1 MATITLSVVLITK
14 NQGWN
19 VARLI
24 QSVFNATRGLTTP
37 EVILVDSASTDETVA
52 QAQRFPITVLQLA
65 ATQRLTPAAGR
76 YVGYGHCTGEYLLFL
91 DGDMELYPGWLDKA
105 LQLLVED
112 RTIAGLTGERIDL
125 PKQAQEEDKPP
136 LIMPPRPA
144 VTDIPQGGGAA
155 LYRRRVLD
163 EIGQFNPYLYS
174 DEEPDL
180 CLRLRYSGYRFVRIA
195 YPIVYHYTDPT
206 DTIPTLIGR
215 WRRQLYLGS
224 GQNLRYHLGSPFFW
238 PYVRER
244 GFGLTPGLAMGI
256 GGALWFWALLRGK
269 GRFFLGLNGLAG
281 GAFLLLVLRRGG
293 LEPALITLLKRLLFL
308 DGTLRGLFIAPKAPA
323 TYPARFAVIQ
333 LGAPPTISTPT
344 SERRTTP

>member
-1 MATITLSVVLITK
+1 LMTPVTLSVVLITK

-19 VARLI
+19 VARLV
-24 QSVFNATRGLTTP
+24 QSVSNATRGLVAT
-37 EVILVDSASTDETVA
+37 EIILVDSASIDDTVA
-52 QAQRFPITVLQLA
+52 QAQRFPITVLRLA

-76 YVGYGHCTGEYLLFL
+76 YVGYGHCTGEYVLFL

-105 LQLLVED
+105 LQRLAKD
-112 RTIAGLTGERIDL
+112 QTIGGITGERIDL
-125 PKQAQEEDKPP
+125 PKQAQEDDKPALVISP
-136 LIMPPRPA
+136 QPA

-155 LYRRRVLD
+155 LYRRRVLE

-224 GQNLRYHLGSPFFW
+224 GQNLRYLVGSRFFW

-244 GFGLTPGLAMGI
+244 GFGLAPGLAMGL
-256 GGALWFWALLRGK
+256 GGVLWLWALLRGK
-269 GRFFLGLNGLAG
+269 RRFFLALNGLAG
-281 GAFLLLVLRRGG
+281 GAFLLLMQRRGG

-308 DGTLRGLFIAPKAPA
+308 DGTVRGLFITPKTPA
-323 TYPARFAVIQ
+323 TYPARFEVIQ
-333 LGAPPTISTPT
+333 VGTTPTISRSTT
-344 SERRTTP
+344 ERQST

>member
-1 MATITLSVVLITK
+1 MTTVTLSVVLITK

-19 VARLI
+19 VARLV
-24 QSVFNATRGLTTP
+24 QSVGNATRGLTA
-37 EVILVDSASTDETVA
+37 EIILVDSASTDDTVV
-52 QAQRFPITVLQLA
+52 QAQRFPITVLRLA

-76 YVGYGHCTGEYLLFL
+76 YIGYGHCTGEYVLFL

-105 LQLLVED
+105 LPLLAIEP
-112 RTIAGLTGERIDL
+112 TIGGVTGERIDL
-125 PKQAQEEDKPP
+125 PKLAQEDDKPP
-136 LIMPPRPA
+136 FVKASPPA
-144 VTDIPQGGGAA
+144 VTDLPQGGGAA
-155 LYRRRVLD
+155 LYRRRVLE

-224 GQNLRYHLGSPFFW
+224 GQNLRYHFGGRFFW

-244 GFGLTPGLAMGI
+244 GFGLAPGLAMGI
-256 GGALWFWALLRGK
+256 GGALWLWALLRGK
-269 GRFFLGLNGLAG
+269 GRFLLGLNGLAVG
-281 GAFLLLVLRRGG
+281 VFLLLVRRRGG
-293 LEPALITLLKRLLFL
+293 LEAALITLLKRLLFL
-308 DGTLRGLFIAPKAPA
+308 DGTVRGLFIAPKAPA
-323 TYPARFAVIQ
+323 TYPARFEVIQ
-333 LGAPPTISTPT
+333 LGAPTGLHILV
-344 SERRTTP
+344 SER